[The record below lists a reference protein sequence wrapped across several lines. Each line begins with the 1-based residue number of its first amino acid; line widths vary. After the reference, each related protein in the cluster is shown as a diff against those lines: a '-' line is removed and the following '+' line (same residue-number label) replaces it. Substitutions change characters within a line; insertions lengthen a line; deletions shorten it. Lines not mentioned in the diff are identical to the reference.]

1 MTTAPDRRRRSRA
14 STAPMQWLTSVTSR
28 PQLYS
33 HAVFILFALP
43 CPAAST
49 MPGCGGSSSWWN
61 GSNEL
66 SSSWISISRSRR
78 ATLPSSSPRLVGRF
92 SIGRMWSRRHGGGS
106 SLAPASVTWGGPA
119 TALRLATSAS
129 TAASRDDMALP
140 LAEGLPGSAPG

>member
-14 STAPMQWLTSVTSR
+14 STASMQWLTSVTSR

-43 CPAAST
+43 CPAST
-49 MPGCGGSSSWWN
+49 RSSWWN

-78 ATLPSSSPRLVGRF
+78 AALPSSSTRF

-119 TALRLATSAS
+119 TALALRLRSSAS

-140 LAEGLPGSAPG
+140 LAEGLPGCALSAPG